1 MTVNEEKAQL
11 TFRRLQEELRY
22 ERSSI
27 KRDCFAQCFCKLCVC
42 VRCVCACAF
51 ACMHLFYSL
60 FVGRYKIEESNGEM
74 PP

>member
-27 KRDCFAQCFCKLCVC
+27 KRDCFVQCFCKLCVC
-42 VRCVCACAF
+42 VRCVRAVCVCV
-51 ACMHLFYSL
+51 CIRMHAPVLQF
-60 FVGRYKIEESNGEM
+60 ICGEI
-74 PP
+74 

>member
-11 TFRRLQEELRY
+11 IFRRLQEELRY

-27 KRDCFAQCFCKLCVC
+27 KHDCFVQCFCKLCVC
-42 VRCVCACAF
+42 VRCVCVCAF

-74 PP
+74 SP